1 MPVKDQKKPAP
12 KPSEAVEVHRKHVE
26 EFLKDEKYKAKPATL
41 NDTSD
46 EAKP

>member
-1 MPVKDQKKPAP
+1 MPVKHQQKPAP
-12 KPSEAVEVHRKHVE
+12 KPSASVKAHKDHVE